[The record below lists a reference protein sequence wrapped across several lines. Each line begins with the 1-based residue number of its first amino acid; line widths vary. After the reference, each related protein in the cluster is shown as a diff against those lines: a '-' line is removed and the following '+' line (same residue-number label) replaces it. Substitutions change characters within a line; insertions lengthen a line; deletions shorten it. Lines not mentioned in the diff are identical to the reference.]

1 MERRSEQRVAGRRFR
16 RTRRAGFLLGLTALA
31 IAPVMLIPA
40 AAVPQQAEED
50 PWPFSVVPR
59 AAWRGNAP
67 TQEEAGNV
75 LPVEFRLGGF
85 RGLDVLRP
93 DPPISI
99 AVDCDT
105 RAPRA
110 IPTPPASPVGGVL
123 TYHWLT
129 DTYTLWWPR
138 PDSWVGT
145 CRSLMLELRDDTVH
159 PILVYFG
166 ETSALYVG

>member
-1 MERRSEQRVAGRRFR
+1 MRRAAGQRFR
-16 RTRRAGFLLGLTALA
+16 RIRRAAFLLFLTALA
-31 IAPVMLIPA
+31 LAPAALMPA
-40 AAVPQQAEED
+40 AAFPEQPPED
-50 PWPFSVVPR
+50 PWPFSLVPR

-85 RGLDVLRP
+85 RGLDVLSP

-110 IPTPPASPVGGVL
+110 IPIPPATPAEGVL
-123 TYHWLT
+123 TYYWLT
-129 DTYTLWWPR
+129 DTYTFWWPR

-145 CRSLMLELRDDTVH
+145 CRALMLELRDETVH
-159 PILVYFG
+159 PVMVYFG
-166 ETSALYVG
+166 ETSTLYVG